1 MSKDTALPMNGR
13 QTRDRG
19 SERGGGAA
27 LLQELRQRL
36 AGWRPQF
43 IGTLM
48 FIRDRR
54 RVLLIRKK
62 RGLGAGRINAPG
74 GKIEAGESP
83 LACAMRETREE
94 IGVTVR
100 QATLMAEL
108 RFVERVDQQWYGYAF
123 VASDFAGTPTETV
136 EATPH
141 WFADADIPYGE
152 MWEDDRLWLPHLLAG
167 RFVKADFL
175 FESSA
180 ALAHQLQWTAMRH
193 GGIKLSSPGTPSGTM
208 GVSR

>member
-1 MSKDTALPMNGR
+1 MSRR
-13 QTRDRG
+13 QTQDRG
-19 SERGGGAA
+19 SERGGGSE

-74 GKIEAGESP
+74 GKVEAGESP
-83 LACAMRETREE
+83 LACAVRETREE

-100 QATLMAEL
+100 QAALMAEL

-123 VASDFAGTPTETV
+123 VATDFAGTPTETV

-180 ALAHQLQWTAMRH
+180 ALAHQLDWTAMPR
-193 GGIKLSSPGTPSGTM
+193 GGIKLRSPGLRPGNAE
-208 GVSR
+208 VSL

>member
-1 MSKDTALPMNGR
+1 MGKR
-13 QTRDRG
+13 QTEQRG
-19 SERGGGAA
+19 RETGGGAA

-36 AGWRPQF
+36 TGWRPQL

-48 FIRDRR
+48 FIRDHH

-74 GKIEAGESP
+74 GKVEAGESP
-83 LACAMRETREE
+83 WACAVRETREE

-100 QATLMAEL
+100 QADLMAEL

-123 VASDFAGTPTETV
+123 VASDYDGVPTETI
-136 EATPH
+136 EATPR
-141 WFADADIPYGE
+141 WFTVDAIPYDE
-152 MWEDDRLWLPHLLAG
+152 MWKDDRLWLPHVLAG
-167 RFVKADFL
+167 RFVKASFL

-180 ALAHQLQWTAMRH
+180 ALAHELEWNVIPQASIDAGHRR
-193 GGIKLSSPGTPSGTM
+193 SA
-208 GVSR
+208 

>member
-1 MSKDTALPMNGR
+1 MGKR
-13 QTRDRG
+13 QTEQRG
-19 SERGGGAA
+19 RETGGGAA

-36 AGWRPQF
+36 ADWRPEL

-48 FIRDRR
+48 FIREQH

-74 GKIEAGESP
+74 GKVEAGESP
-83 LACAMRETREE
+83 LACAVRETREE

-100 QATLMAEL
+100 QAALMAEL

-123 VASDFAGTPTETV
+123 VASDYDGVPTETI
-136 EATPH
+136 EAAPR
-141 WFADADIPYGE
+141 WFTVDAIPYDE
-152 MWEDDRLWLPHLLAG
+152 MWKDDRLWLPHVLAG
-167 RFVKADFL
+167 RFVKANFL

-180 ALAHQLQWTAMRH
+180 ALAHELEWNLIPQASIDAGHRQSA
-193 GGIKLSSPGTPSGTM
+193 
-208 GVSR
+208 

>member
-1 MSKDTALPMNGR
+1 MSGR
-13 QTRDRG
+13 GRHGRG
-19 SERGGGAA
+19 SGGDDA
-27 LLQELRQRL
+27 LRTELRERL

-48 FIRDRR
+48 FIRDGD

-74 GKIEAGESP
+74 GKIEPGESP
-83 LACAMRETREE
+83 LQCAVRETLEE

-100 QATLMAEL
+100 KAALMAEL
-108 RFVERVDQQWYGYAF
+108 QFVERVEQQWHGYAF
-123 VASDFAGTPTETV
+123 VASEYDGAPKETV

-141 WFADADIPYGE
+141 WFAADAIPYGE
-152 MWEDDRLWLPHLLAG
+152 MWDDDRLWLPHVLSG
-167 RFVKADFL
+167 RFVRASFL

-180 ALAHQLQWTAMRH
+180 LLAFEMAWRAMPSSGIALR
-193 GGIKLSSPGTPSGTM
+193 
-208 GVSR
+208 

>member
-1 MSKDTALPMNGR
+1 MSMSRR
-13 QTRDRG
+13 QTVQRRR
-19 SERGGGAA
+19 EAGGGDA
-27 LLQELRQRL
+27 LLGELQQRL

-48 FIRDRR
+48 FIRDGG
-54 RVLLIRKK
+54 RVLLIRKQ

-83 LACAMRETREE
+83 LACAVRETREE

-100 QATLMAEL
+100 QAALMAEL

-123 VASDFAGTPTETV
+123 VASDYDGVPTETV

-141 WFADADIPYGE
+141 WFAVDDIPYDE
-152 MWEDDRLWLPHLLAG
+152 MWEDDRLWLPHVLAG
-167 RFVKADFL
+167 RFVKANFL

-180 ALAHQLQWTAMRH
+180 ALAHELRWTAIRQ
-193 GGIKLSSPGTPSGTM
+193 GGLQL
-208 GVSR
+208 R

>member
-1 MSKDTALPMNGR
+1 MNGR
-13 QTRDRG
+13 RTRDRG
-19 SERGGGAA
+19 SERGGGAE

-48 FIRDRR
+48 FIRDRH
-54 RVLLIRKK
+54 RVLLIRKQ

-83 LACAMRETREE
+83 LACAVRETREE
-94 IGVTVR
+94 VGVTVR
-100 QATLMAEL
+100 QAALMAEL

-123 VASDFAGTPTETV
+123 VASDFVGIPTETV

-141 WFADADIPYGE
+141 WFADTDIPYGE
-152 MWEDDRLWLPHLLAG
+152 MWEDDRLWLPHVLAG

-180 ALAHQLQWTAMRH
+180 ALAHELEWTVMRQ
-193 GGIKLSSPGTPSGTM
+193 GGVKLRSPGRPSDTA

>member
-1 MSKDTALPMNGR
+1 MSRR
-13 QTRDRG
+13 QAK
-19 SERGGGAA
+19 ERGRESGGGGA

-48 FIRDRR
+48 FIRDGH
-54 RVLLIRKK
+54 RVLLIRKQ

-74 GKIEAGESP
+74 GKVEAGESP
-83 LACAMRETREE
+83 LACAVRETREE

-100 QATLMAEL
+100 QAALLAEL

-123 VASDFAGTPTETV
+123 VASDYDGVPTETV

-141 WFADADIPYGE
+141 WFAADDIPYDE
-152 MWEDDRLWLPHLLAG
+152 MWEDDRLWLPHVLAG
-167 RFVKADFL
+167 RFVKANFL

-180 ALAHQLQWTAMRH
+180 ALAHELRWTAVRQ
-193 GGIKLSSPGTPSGTM
+193 GGVRLS
-208 GVSR
+208 

>member
-1 MSKDTALPMNGR
+1 MGR
-13 QTRDRG
+13 HQAKERG
-19 SERGGGAA
+19 RESGGGAA

-48 FIRDRR
+48 FIRQGDQ
-54 RVLLIRKK
+54 VLLIRKK

-83 LACAMRETREE
+83 LACAVRETREE

-100 QATLMAEL
+100 QAALMAEL

-123 VASDFAGTPTETV
+123 VASDYDGVPTETI
-136 EATPH
+136 EAAPH
-141 WFADADIPYGE
+141 WFAADAIPYGE
-152 MWEDDRLWLPHLLAG
+152 MWEDDHLWLPHVLAG
-167 RFVKADFL
+167 RFVKANFL

-180 ALAHQLQWTAMRH
+180 ILAHELEWRAVQQ
-193 GGIKLSSPGTPSGTM
+193 GGIPRSEGVPPSI
-208 GVSR
+208 GVLERPFR

>member
-1 MSKDTALPMNGR
+1 MGRRQSEERGR
-13 QTRDRG
+13 QASGDAG
-19 SERGGGAA
+19 LGA
-27 LLQELRQRL
+27 ELHERL

-48 FIRDRR
+48 FIRDGG

-83 LACAMRETREE
+83 LACAVRETREE

-100 QATLMAEL
+100 GAVLMAEL

-123 VASDFAGTPTETV
+123 VASNYDGAPTETV
-136 EATPH
+136 EAVPH
-141 WFADADIPYGE
+141 WFAADDLPYGE
-152 MWEDDRLWLPHLLAG
+152 MWEDDRLWLPHVLAG
-167 RFVKADFL
+167 RFVKANFL

-180 ALAHQLQWTAMRH
+180 MLAHELEWIAPRQ
-193 GGIKLSSPGTPSGTM
+193 GGIQLC
-208 GVSR
+208 

>member
-1 MSKDTALPMNGR
+1 MGR
-13 QTRDRG
+13 RESEERG
-19 SERGGGAA
+19 RESGGGAA
-27 LLQELRQRL
+27 LLQELHQRL

-48 FIRDRR
+48 FIRKGDQ
-54 RVLLIRKK
+54 VLLIRKK

-83 LACAMRETREE
+83 LACAVRETREE
-94 IGVTVR
+94 VGVTVR
-100 QATLMAEL
+100 QAALMAQL

-123 VASDFAGTPTETV
+123 LASDYSGTPTETV

-141 WFADADIPYGE
+141 WFAAADIPYGE
-152 MWEDDRLWLPHLLAG
+152 MWEDDRLWLPHVLAG
-167 RFVKADFL
+167 RFVKANFL

-180 ALAHQLQWTAMRH
+180 ALAHELRWTAMRQ
-193 GGIKLSSPGTPSGTM
+193 GGLRLG
-208 GVSR
+208 